1 MTHSFPIRGAS
12 VLESGAGRF
21 AEGLGDVVERATE
34 LGLQHRAV
42 EVEGDVAGD
51 VEAEL
56 VALALDVEAGAGG
69 AFAQLLFLLVH
80 VIARARARDGADAR
94 ADDLFGAAVL
104 AADQVAEQI
113 AAERTADAAD
123 RGLGN
128 LSLAGHRIGDTA
140 AQHQR
145 ADAGEGGEL
154 DRLAVHRFAPFFK
167 AVRGSAPPLST
178 RITDGAATGSKILLN
193 RG

>member
-1 MTHSFPIRGAS
+1 MLYFFFASRSRHTRCALVTGVQTCALPIS
-12 VLESGAGRF
+12 
-21 AEGLGDVVERATE
+21 
-34 LGLQHRAV
+34 
-42 EVEGDVAGD
+42 
-51 VEAEL
+51 
-56 VALALDVEAGAGG
+56 
-69 AFAQLLFLLVH
+69 
-80 VIARARARDGADAR
+80 RARDGADAR